1 MVKQEIRSI
10 VIKFQKADR
19 EPFSLDLVPMINIV
33 FLLLIFF
40 MLTSS
45 AMKSSLDVDLP
56 KASSSNKISGKNL
69 IIKINKDGN
78 FEFEDKVIGPEKLI
92 SELKSKLAIKKGLI
106 VEIYADKSIKFES
119 FGKII
124 KLAREAGAS
133 EFIFATENVASPI
146 DSHLH

>member
-1 MVKQEIRSI
+1 M
-10 VIKFQKADR
+10 IKFKKAGR
-19 EPFSLDLVPMINIV
+19 EPFRLDLVPMINIV

-56 KASSSNKISGKNL
+56 KASSSNEVSGKNL
-69 IIKINKDGN
+69 IIKINKDGI
-78 FEFEDKVIGPEKLI
+78 FEFEDKVIGSETLI
-92 SELKSKLAIKKGLI
+92 TELKGKLAIKKDLI

-119 FGKII
+119 FSKII

-133 EFIFATENVASPI
+133 EFIFATDNKISPI
-146 DSHLH
+146 DTHLR